1 MEKYVTSQGYSRCGM
16 IGPIHYVSLDKSH
29 KSSIITGLAHYR
41 IELMNK
47 CSNTTTLYLVIQS
60 NDDYV
65 RKVTEDH
72 IRIKNCKDRKLSCV
86 GLHEQKFGKRDRIEH
101 KSFHVWE
108 TNNWRIYVNNREG
121 MSFEVPVDFTPEQAM
136 NAWNEYVKI
145 VLPYKQRS

>member
-1 MEKYVTSQGYSRCGM
+1 
-16 IGPIHYVSLDKSH
+16 
-29 KSSIITGLAHYR
+29 
-41 IELMNK
+41 MNK

-65 RKVTEDH
+65 RKVTDDH

-86 GLHEQKFGKRDRIEH
+86 GLHEQKFGKRDRIEN